1 MKRTRINMTKLS
13 HLGEFG
19 LIETLK
25 KFQNLLPRVVKGIGD
40 DAAVL
45 KVKGGRYLLF
55 TTDMLVEDV
64 HFTRRMSARAVG
76 HKVLACNLS
85 DVAAM
90 GGEPVFAV
98 VSLGV
103 PGNLRARYVNDL
115 YAGMWAVARDFG
127 VSIVGGD
134 TVRSEKIVVNIAL
147 LGEVEKRRLIRRQ
160 GARPGDWIF
169 VSGLLGGSFA
179 SGRHLRFTP
188 RVKEAR
194 FLVTHFKP
202 SAMMDLSDGLAGDL
216 GHILKA
222 SGVGALIEEKLIPC
236 HRGVDVRRAI
246 TDGEDFELL
255 FTMPAVR
262 ARKLLEYQGP
272 EKFRFHPIGVVR
284 PRREGLRMVGPDGQ
298 VAPVDIK
305 GFRHF

>member
-1 MKRTRINMTKLS
+1 MTKLS

-64 HFTRRMSARAVG
+64 HFLRRMPAKAVG
-76 HKVLACNLS
+76 HKALACNLS

-103 PGNLRARYVNDL
+103 PGDISAKYVKDL
-115 YAGMWAVARDFG
+115 YTGMWEVAKEFG

-134 TVRSEKIVVNIAL
+134 TVRSEKVVVNIAL

-169 VSGLLGGSFA
+169 VSGALGGSLK
-179 SGRHLRFTP
+179 SGRHLKFTP

-194 FLVTHFKP
+194 FLAAKFKP

-216 GHILKA
+216 AHILKA
-222 SGVGALIEEKLIPC
+222 SCVGALIEEKLIPC
-236 HRGVDVRRAI
+236 HRGVSPARAM

-255 FTMPAVR
+255 FTMPATR
-262 ARKLLEYQGP
+262 AKKLLEYEGDD
-272 EKFRFHPIGVVR
+272 KLCFYPIGVVR
-284 PRREGLRMVGPDGQ
+284 PRREGFRIVRPSGRID
-298 VAPVDIK
+298 VVETK
-305 GFRHF
+305 GYRHF

>member
-1 MKRTRINMTKLS
+1 MTKLS

-40 DAAVL
+40 DTAVL
-45 KVKGGRYLLF
+45 KVRGGRYLLF

-64 HFTRRMSARAVG
+64 HFLRRMPPKDIG
-76 HKVLACNLS
+76 HKALACNLS

-103 PGNLRARYVNDL
+103 PGDISARYVKDL
-115 YAGMWAVARDFG
+115 YAGMWTVAREFG

-134 TVRSEKIVVNIAL
+134 TVRSEKVVVNVAL
-147 LGEVEKRRLIRRQ
+147 LGEVEKQRLIRRQ

-169 VSGLLGGSFA
+169 VSGPLGGSLR
-179 SGRHLRFTP
+179 SGRHLKFVP

-194 FLVTHFKP
+194 FLVSKFKP

-216 GHILKA
+216 CHILKA
-222 SGVGALIEEKLIPC
+222 SCVGALIEEKLVPC
-236 HRGVDVRRAI
+236 HKGVRPARAL

-255 FTMPAVR
+255 FTMNAAR
-262 ARKLLEYQGP
+262 AKKLLAYEGP
-272 EKFRFHPIGVVR
+272 DKFCFHPIGVIA
-284 PRREGLRMVGPDGQ
+284 PRREGFRIVRPGGR
-298 VAPVDIK
+298 VDVVDVK
-305 GFRHF
+305 GYRHF

>member
-1 MKRTRINMTKLS
+1 MTKLS

-25 KFQNLLPRVVKGIGD
+25 KYQNLLPRVVKGIGD

-55 TTDMLVEDV
+55 TTDMLVEGV
-64 HFTRRMSARAVG
+64 HFTAKMGARSVG
-76 HKVLACNLS
+76 HKALACNLS
-85 DVAAM
+85 DIAAM

-103 PGNLRARYVNDL
+103 PGDLKARYVKDL
-115 YAGMWAVARDFG
+115 YAGMWSVAREFG

-134 TVRSEKIVVNIAL
+134 TVRCDKIIINIAL
-147 LGEVEKRRLIRRQ
+147 LGEVEKRRLVRRQ

-169 VSGLLGGSFA
+169 VSGPLGGSLR
-179 SGRHLRFTP
+179 SGRHLTFTP
-188 RVKEAR
+188 RVREAR
-194 FLVTHFKP
+194 FLVEHFKP

-222 SGVGALIEEKLIPC
+222 SCVGALIEEKLIPC
-236 HRGVDVRRAI
+236 CRGIPVRRAL

-255 FTMPAVR
+255 FTMPAQR
-262 ARKLLEYQGP
+262 ARKLLEYAGTP
-272 EKFRFHPIGVVR
+272 KYRFYPIGVVR
-284 PRREGLRMVGPDGQ
+284 ARREGFCILRPGGQ
-298 VAPVDIK
+298 LGTVEAQ

>member
-1 MKRTRINMTKLS
+1 MTKLS

-45 KVKGGRYLLF
+45 KVKGGRFLLF
-55 TTDMLVEDV
+55 TTDMLVEGV
-64 HFTRRMSARAVG
+64 HFDRRMKARAVG
-76 HKVLACNLS
+76 HKALACNLS

-103 PGNLRARYVNDL
+103 PGNIRAQYVKDL
-115 YAGMWAVARDFG
+115 YTGMWALARKFG

-134 TVRSEKIVVNIAL
+134 TVRSEKIVVNVAL

-169 VSGLLGGSFA
+169 VSGPLGGSLK
-179 SGRHLRFTP
+179 SGRHLKFMP

-194 FLVTHFKP
+194 FLVEKFKP
-202 SAMMDLSDGLAGDL
+202 SSMMDLSDGLAGDL

-222 SGVGALIEEKLIPC
+222 SCVGALIEEKLVPC
-236 HRGVDVRRAI
+236 HRGVSITQAL

-255 FTMPAVR
+255 FTMPSVR
-262 ARKLLEYQGP
+262 ARKLLEYEGV
-272 EKFRFHPIGVVR
+272 EKFRFYPIGLVS
-284 PRREGLRMVGPDGQ
+284 PRREGFRMVHSNGDIE
-298 VAPVDIK
+298 PVLVK
-305 GFRHF
+305 GFQHF

>member
-1 MKRTRINMTKLS
+1 MTKLS

-25 KFQNLLPRVVKGIGD
+25 KFQNLSPRVVKGIGD

-45 KVKGGRYLLF
+45 KLRAGRYLLF

-64 HFTRRMSARAVG
+64 HFLRRMDPKAIG
-76 HKVLACNLS
+76 HKALACNLS

-98 VSLGV
+98 VSVGV
-103 PGNLRARYVNDL
+103 PGDLRARYVEDL
-115 YAGMWAVARDFG
+115 YAGMWAVAREFG

-147 LGEVEKRRLIRRQ
+147 LGEVEKRRLVRRQ

-169 VSGLLGGSFA
+169 VSGPLGGSLK
-179 SGRHLRFTP
+179 SGRHLKFTP
-188 RVKEAR
+188 RVREAR
-194 FLVTHFKP
+194 FLAQKFKP

-216 GHILKA
+216 GHILRA
-222 SGVGALIEEKLIPC
+222 SCVGALIEEKLVPC
-236 HRGVDVRRAI
+236 HKGVTPAHALS
-246 TDGEDFELL
+246 DGEDFELL
-255 FTMPAVR
+255 FTMAAPR
-262 ARKLLEYQGP
+262 ARKLLEYEGP
-272 EKFRFHPIGVVR
+272 EGFRFYPVGVVR
-284 PRREGLRMVGPDGQ
+284 PRREGFCIVGADGR
-298 VAPVDIK
+298 VARVAEK
-305 GFRHF
+305 GYRHF

>member
-1 MKRTRINMTKLS
+1 MTKLS

-25 KFQNLLPRVVKGIGD
+25 QFQNLLPRVVKGIGD

-45 KVKGGRYLLF
+45 KVKGGRYMLF

-64 HFTRRMSARAVG
+64 HFSLRMSARSVG
-76 HKVLACNLS
+76 HKALACNLS
-85 DVAAM
+85 DIAAM

-103 PGNLRARYVNDL
+103 PGNISARYVKDL
-115 YAGMWAVARDFG
+115 YAGMWAVARAFG

-134 TVRSEKIVVNIAL
+134 TVRSEKIVVNVAL
-147 LGEVEKRRLIRRQ
+147 LGEVEKRKLIRRQ

-169 VSGLLGGSFA
+169 VSGPLGGSFK
-179 SGRHLRFTP
+179 SGRHLKFTP

-194 FLVTHFKP
+194 FLVENFKP

-216 GHILKA
+216 AHILKA
-222 SGVGALIEEKLIPC
+222 SCVGALIEEKLIPC
-236 HRGVDVRRAI
+236 HPGVRVDRAL

-255 FTMPAVR
+255 FTMPSAR
-262 ARKLLEYQGP
+262 AKKLLEYEGP
-272 EKFRFHPIGVVR
+272 EKFRFCPIGVVR
-284 PRREGLRMVGPDGQ
+284 PRREGFCMVR
-298 VAPVDIK
+298 AK
-305 GFRHF
+305 GKVEAVEVKGYRHF

>member
-1 MKRTRINMTKLS
+1 MTKLS

-45 KVKGGRYLLF
+45 KVKGGRLLLF

-64 HFTRRMSARAVG
+64 HFSRRMKPRLVG
-76 HKVLACNLS
+76 HKALACNVS

-103 PGNLRARYVNDL
+103 PGNIKARYVKDL
-115 YAGMWAVARDFG
+115 YAGMWALARIFG
-127 VSIVGGD
+127 ISIVGGD
-134 TVRSEKIVVNIAL
+134 TVKSDKIVVNVAL
-147 LGEVEKRRLIRRQ
+147 LGEVEKRSLIRRQ
-160 GARPGDWIF
+160 GARTGDWIF
-169 VSGLLGGSFA
+169 VSGPLGGSLK
-179 SGRHLRFTP
+179 SGRHLKFAP

-194 FLVTHFKP
+194 FLVNNFKP
-202 SAMMDLSDGLAGDL
+202 SSMMDLSDGLAGDL

-222 SGVGALIEEKLIPC
+222 SCVGALIEEKLIPC
-236 HRGVDVRRAI
+236 HQGVNVTQALC
-246 TDGEDFELL
+246 DGEDFELL
-255 FTMPAVR
+255 FTMPSVR

-272 EKFRFHPIGVVR
+272 EKFRFYPIGVIR
-284 PRREGLRMVGPDGQ
+284 PRREGFRMVHAGGN
-298 VAPVDIK
+298 VAPVDLK

>member
-1 MKRTRINMTKLS
+1 MKNVAR
-13 HLGEFG
+13 LGEFG

-25 KFQNLLPRVVKGIGD
+25 TYQNLLPRVVKGIGD

-45 KVKGGRYLLF
+45 KVRGGRYLLF

-64 HFTRRMSARAVG
+64 HFTRRMNARAVG
-76 HKVLACNLS
+76 RKALACNLS

-90 GGEPVFAV
+90 GGEPLFAV
-98 VSLGV
+98 VSLGI
-103 PGNLRARYVNDL
+103 PGQISTRYVSHL
-115 YAGMWAVARDFG
+115 YAGMWAVAQEFG

-134 TVRSEKIVVNIAL
+134 TVRSQKVVVNIAL

-169 VSGLLGGSFA
+169 VSGPLGGSLK
-179 SGRHLRFTP
+179 SGRHLTFTP
-188 RVKEAR
+188 RVREAR
-194 FLVTHFKP
+194 FLVEKFKP

-222 SGVGALIEEKLIPC
+222 SCVGALIEEKLIPC
-236 HRGVDVRRAI
+236 HRGVTPDRAL

-262 ARKLLEYQGP
+262 ARKLLEYKGP
-272 EKFRFHPIGVVR
+272 EKFRFYPVGVVR
-284 PRREGLRMVGPDGQ
+284 PRREGFCMVRPDGRVEQ
-298 VAPVDIK
+298 LKDR

>member
-1 MKRTRINMTKLS
+1 MTKLS

-19 LIETLK
+19 LIESLK

-45 KVKGGRYLLF
+45 KVKGGRQLLF
-55 TTDMLVEDV
+55 TTDMMVEGV
-64 HFTRRMSARAVG
+64 HFLRRMNARAVG
-76 HKVLACNLS
+76 HKALACNVS
-85 DVAAM
+85 DIAAM

-103 PGNLRARYVNDL
+103 PGDIRARYVKDL

-134 TVRSEKIVVNIAL
+134 TVRSDKIIVNIAL
-147 LGEVEKRRLIRRQ
+147 LGEVEKTKLVRRQ
-160 GARPGDWIF
+160 GARTGDWIF
-169 VSGLLGGSFA
+169 VSGPLGGSLR
-179 SGRHLRFTP
+179 SGRHLTFTP
-188 RVKEAR
+188 RVREAR
-194 FLVTHFKP
+194 FLVNKFKP

-216 GHILKA
+216 AHILKA
-222 SGVGALIEEKLIPC
+222 SCVGALIEEKLIPC
-236 HRGVDVRRAI
+236 HRGVSPMQAL

-255 FTMPAVR
+255 LTMPSAR
-262 ARKLLEYQGP
+262 ARKLLEYEGP
-272 EKFRFHPIGVVR
+272 EGYRFYPVGVIR
-284 PRREGLRMVGPDGQ
+284 PRREGFRIVKAKGRTE
-298 VAPVDIK
+298 PVTAK

>member
-1 MKRTRINMTKLS
+1 MKDVSRI
-13 HLGEFG
+13 GEFG

-25 KFQNLLPRVVKGIGD
+25 TYQNLLPRVVKGIGD

-45 KVKGGRYLLF
+45 KVRGGRYLLF

-64 HFTRRMSARAVG
+64 HFTRAMNARAVG
-76 HKVLACNLS
+76 CKALACNLS

-90 GGEPVFAV
+90 GGEPLFAV

-103 PGNLRARYVNDL
+103 PGRITTRYVKSL
-115 YAGMWAVARDFG
+115 YAGMSAMARQFG

-134 TVRSEKIVVNIAL
+134 TVRSKKVVINIAL

-160 GARPGDWIF
+160 GARTGDWIF
-169 VSGLLGGSFA
+169 VSGPLGGSFK

-188 RVKEAR
+188 RVREAR
-194 FLVTHFKP
+194 FLVEKFRP
-202 SAMMDLSDGLAGDL
+202 SAMIDLSDGLAGDL

-222 SGVGALIEEKLIPC
+222 SCVGALIEESLIPC
-236 HRGVDVRRAI
+236 HRGATSRQAL

-262 ARKLLEYQGP
+262 ARKLLEYKGP
-272 EKFRFHPIGVVR
+272 EKFRFYPVGVIG
-284 PRREGLRMVGPDGQ
+284 PRREGFSIVRPDGRTEL
-298 VAPVDIK
+298 VKDR

>member
-1 MKRTRINMTKLS
+1 MTKLS

-19 LIETLK
+19 LIESLK

-45 KVKGGRYLLF
+45 KVKGGRQLLF
-55 TTDMLVEDV
+55 TTDMMVEGV
-64 HFTRRMSARAVG
+64 HFLRRMNARSVG
-76 HKVLACNLS
+76 HKALACNVS
-85 DVAAM
+85 DIAAM

-103 PGNLRARYVNDL
+103 PGNIQARYVKGL

-134 TVRSEKIVVNIAL
+134 TVRSDKIIVNIAL
-147 LGEVEKRRLIRRQ
+147 LGEVEKTKLVRRQ

-169 VSGLLGGSFA
+169 VSGPLGGSLR
-179 SGRHLRFTP
+179 SGRHLNFTP
-188 RVKEAR
+188 RVREAR
-194 FLVTHFKP
+194 FLVKKFKP

-216 GHILKA
+216 AHILKA
-222 SGVGALIEEKLIPC
+222 SCVGALIEEKLIPC
-236 HRGVDVRRAI
+236 HRGVTPMRALA
-246 TDGEDFELL
+246 DGEDFELL
-255 FTMPAVR
+255 LTMPSAR
-262 ARKLLEYQGP
+262 ARKLLEYRGP
-272 EKFRFHPIGVVR
+272 EGYRFYPIGVVR
-284 PRREGLRMVGPDGQ
+284 PRREGFRIVRAMGGTE
-298 VAPVDIK
+298 PVTAQ